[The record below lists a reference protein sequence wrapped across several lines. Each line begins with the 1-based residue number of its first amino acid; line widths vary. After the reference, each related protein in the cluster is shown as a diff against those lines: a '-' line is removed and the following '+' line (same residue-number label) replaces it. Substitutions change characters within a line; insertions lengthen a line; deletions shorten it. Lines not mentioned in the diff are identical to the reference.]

1 MKQFYSKFLR
11 LSFTVAGFALMS
23 AQYSNGYI
31 VANEGNFGSP
41 TAEISYIDAN
51 NNLTNNVYSLA
62 NNGEALG
69 DILQWLYFN
78 GDKSYMVLNN
88 SNKIVIANR
97 ASFVKSAVIN
107 TNLDLPRSTTIAN
120 GKIFTTNVGDFG
132 SASQF
137 VSVHDATTLAYITSI
152 PLSQD
157 PEEIITVNG
166 KVYVN
171 KSSYRAGNSIDVINP
186 ATNAITK
193 TITLS
198 SGLQSMTVIGNDI
211 FALCTGSTG
220 STVYKI
226 NTTTDTVAASV
237 SNSSVVPPS
246 AYDALKFSS
255 DGNNLYIAGAT
266 SVYSL
271 NADLAAFSSTPIF
284 TTTPSTTYGDYYGF
298 AAIDGKIFQ
307 GNANSFGPS
316 STVNVYNLTG
326 TLLNTFTT
334 TIGANNF
341 YKNVFVPG
349 SLSTVETKV
358 NNIVSIYPNP
368 VSEVLYVKNADD
380 ANFKIVD
387 LSGRIVKSGV
397 YQNGITVSGLNKG
410 NYIIQISGKNIQTTE
425 KFIIK

>member
-31 VANEGNFGSP
+31 VANEGNYGTP
-41 TAEISYIDAN
+41 NGEISYIDAN

-69 DILQWLYFN
+69 DILQSIYFN
-78 GDKSYMVLNN
+78 ADKSYLVLNN
-88 SNKIVIANR
+88 SNKIVVANR
-97 ASFVKSAVIN
+97 SSFLKSATITSN
-107 TNLDLPRSTTIAN
+107 IDRPRSTTIAN
-120 GKIFTTNVGDFG
+120 GKIFTTNAGDY
-132 SASQF
+132 ADAVHY

-152 PLSQD
+152 PLSEE
-157 PEEIITVNG
+157 PEELVTANG

-171 KSSYRAGNSIDVINP
+171 KSSFRAGNSIEVINP
-186 ATNAITK
+186 ATNAITS

-198 SGLQSMTVIGNDI
+198 PGLQSIIVVGNDI
-211 FALCTGSTG
+211 FALCIGSAG

-226 NTTTDTVAASV
+226 NTTTDTVTSSITNAAVLPASQ
-237 SNSSVVPPS
+237 
-246 AYDALKFSS
+246 YDGLKFTT
-255 DGNNLYIAGAT
+255 DGTKLFIAGGT
-266 SVYSL
+266 NVYSL
-271 NADLAAFSSTPIF
+271 NTDLATFSSTPIF
-284 TTTPSTTYGDYYGF
+284 TTAASGYSGDFYGF

-307 GNANSFGPS
+307 GNANDYINN
-316 STVNVYNLTG
+316 STLNVYNQTG

-334 TIGANNF
+334 TRSINNI

-349 SLSTVETKV
+349 SLATAETKV
-358 NNIVSIYPNP
+358 NNVISIYPNP
-368 VSEVLYVKNADD
+368 VSDILYVKNADG
-380 ANFKIVD
+380 AQFKIVD

-410 NYIIQISGKNIQTTE
+410 NYIIQISGKNIQTIE